1 LKHRRRRIWDR
12 RLGPERVA
20 NFASRCLL
28 RSGKFAEQ
36 LAGRGHVRGV
46 RRLRGRK
53 SAQLNVL
60 PALPN
65 ACAPQARFAAE
76 ADALVPR
83 GVVTGTASVRVVLR
97 QSRAPQVV
105 PTIVGDIPVAVVDRR
120 PPPPAGHVEPRQLVL
135 AVRASRDPDEPSTM
149 LPIYRSG
156 QMADADSI
164 VVAPAPTKFA
174 GFGMVMQQRAQ
185 PRARQTRTFSHGG
198 LANEKGPQ
206 SGPRG
211 DLWGR
216 MRLAWAAR
224 LSASRR
230 RKPRTHAGTLHFGRS
245 QIREAASNGVRQFGA
260 EAAVALGIIRRKS
273 KVGCAERS

>member
-1 LKHRRRRIWDR
+1 
-12 RLGPERVA
+12 
-20 NFASRCLL
+20 
-28 RSGKFAEQ
+28 
-36 LAGRGHVRGV
+36 
-46 RRLRGRK
+46 
-53 SAQLNVL
+53 
-60 PALPN
+60 
-65 ACAPQARFAAE
+65 
-76 ADALVPR
+76 
-83 GVVTGTASVRVVLR
+83 VTGTASVRVVLR

-216 MRLAWAAR
+216 MRLAWAAHPEG
-224 LSASRR
+224 ASRG
-230 RKPRTHAGTLHFGRS
+230 RTPAPCISEGLKSAKLR
-245 QIREAASNGVRQFGA
+245 QNGVRQFGA